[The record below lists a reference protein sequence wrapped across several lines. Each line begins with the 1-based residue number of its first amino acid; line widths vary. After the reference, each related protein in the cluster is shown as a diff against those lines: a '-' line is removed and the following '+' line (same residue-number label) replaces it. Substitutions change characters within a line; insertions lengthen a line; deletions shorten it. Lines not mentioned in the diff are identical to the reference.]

1 MPILLALSL
10 TRWERSPICFIEIV
24 ICCPAILPIS
34 YAHISRWIDPKS
46 KGSAENL
53 AMACDFLPRSFR
65 SHDIKRPDDDDFDD
79 DAEDD
84 DSDDAGAPHLFFFGA
99 GVKFKLGL
107 VWDTVGFSRG
117 FRIKEKREIAIKIT
131 PQSTDADATRSNLGF
146 LNGKSVQKWWWK
158 SSISPRWRRSAL

>member
-1 MPILLALSL
+1 M
-10 TRWERSPICFIEIV
+10 
-24 ICCPAILPIS
+24 PIS

-84 DSDDAGAPHLFFFGA
+84 DSDDAGAPHLFFGA

-107 VWDTVGFSRG
+107 V
-117 FRIKEKREIAIKIT
+117 
-131 PQSTDADATRSNLGF
+131 
-146 LNGKSVQKWWWK
+146 
-158 SSISPRWRRSAL
+158 